1 VVQLFVRI
9 RFIVILKTNKDNISG
24 TSFNPYAALGTFLVF
39 CSLISLTIL
48 AVLMQM
54 V

>member
-1 VVQLFVRI
+1 MLQVLHH
-9 RFIVILKTNKDNISG
+9 G
-24 TSFNPYAALGTFLVF
+24 TINAINPYAALGTLLVF